1 MTVRLPTQ
9 IRQLHPRARFGL
21 LFVIWALSFS
31 LIFENWQ
38 SLFAAGFMHPVSA
51 VTALLLNSLGV
62 VTEMD
67 ASSLAQ
73 GFCLLRMERV
83 TFRVIFEC
91 TGIFP
96 LFIFVAATLAYPA
109 SLSQKGLGLL
119 LGIVAFFLY
128 SSLRLVL
135 MGVVGQ
141 LMPQWVHFSHL
152 WLMVLVN
159 VGFAAFIWLCWV
171 DRVRRAEVVVVDNA

>member
-1 MTVRLPTQ
+1 MTARLPTR
-9 IRQLHPRARFGL
+9 IPHLEPRARFGL

-38 SLFAAGFMHPVSA
+38 SLFAAGYLHPVSA
-51 VTALLLNSLGV
+51 VTTALLNSLGV
-62 VTEMD
+62 TTEMD
-67 ASSLAQ
+67 ASSLSQ

-96 LFIFVAATLAYPA
+96 LFIFGAATLAYPA
-109 SLSQKGLGLL
+109 SLAQKGLGLL

-135 MGVVGQ
+135 LGVVGQ
-141 LMPQWVHFSHL
+141 LMPHWIHFSHL
-152 WLMVLVN
+152 WLMILIN
-159 VGFAAFIWLCWV
+159 VGFAVFIWLCWV
-171 DRVRRAEVVVVDNA
+171 NRVRARGGGG

>member
-1 MTVRLPTQ
+1 MTVSLPTR
-9 IRQLHPRARFGL
+9 IPQLNPRARFGL

-31 LIFENWQ
+31 MVFEHWQ
-38 SLFAAGFMHPVSA
+38 SLFAAGYMHPVSA
-51 VTALLLNSLGV
+51 VTALLLNFLGV

-67 ASSLAQ
+67 ASSLSQ

-96 LFIFVAATLAYPA
+96 LFIFAAATLAYPA
-109 SLSQKGLGLL
+109 SLTQKGLGLL

-135 MGVVGQ
+135 MGVIGQ
-141 LMPQWVHFSHL
+141 LMPHWIQFSHL
-152 WLMVLVN
+152 GLMVLIN

-171 DRVRRAEVVVVDNA
+171 DRVKRSEVADA